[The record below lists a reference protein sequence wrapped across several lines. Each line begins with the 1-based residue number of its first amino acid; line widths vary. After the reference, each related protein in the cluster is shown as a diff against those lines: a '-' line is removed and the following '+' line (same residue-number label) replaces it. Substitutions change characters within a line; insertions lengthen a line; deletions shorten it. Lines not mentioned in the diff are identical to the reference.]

1 MASGSDLEFPE
12 ISLTVWQQTYLLFG
26 MGTLGSSLIAAAPI
40 VTMLVLLGL
49 LRRPAWIASLSGLF
63 VTFCV
68 ATLAYRMPVRMA
80 VAAASNGA
88 AFGIFPICWVIFWAI
103 VLFRITVDTGNF
115 EVIKDSIELLTTD
128 PRLQA
133 LLVAFAFGGFLEG
146 AAGFGTPVAIA
157 ACMLIGLGFSP
168 YSASAICLLTN
179 TAPVAFGSLGIPLLT
194 LAGTTGLPLG
204 KLSSLTA
211 LICAP
216 LAIATPIYM
225 LAAVGGFKVLRG
237 VVIPTLLSG
246 FVFAISQFLIA
257 TYFGPQLADI
267 LAAVVVMSAI
277 VAYTKWK
284 DSMTTSGPIDPLALK
299 RFSRLGADDSI
310 DTVHPV
316 AARIIPQ
323 YSASIVMRA
332 WSPYALLIVCILVWG
347 AHSVQALLNKAT
359 LVFGWPCLND
369 LVIRVP
375 PVTNVPAPYHATFTF
390 NMLAASGTACM
401 LAALLSALLLRMT
414 PSQFGR
420 TLMGVVRQL
429 RFPVLTISSVLA
441 IAFLMNYAGATATL
455 GLALAKTGKIFPFFS
470 IMLGWLGVFL
480 TGSDTSANALF
491 GTLQVITAKSVGV
504 SPTLMA
510 AANSSGGT
518 LGKMI
523 SLQTIAIAAG
533 ATGLSTLEQ
542 AKLFRFTL
550 RHSVI
555 LLLVGGLIV
564 LAYTYVFRLT

>member
-1 MASGSDLEFPE
+1 M
-12 ISLTVWQQTYLLFG
+12 WQQSYLLFG
-26 MGTLGSSLIAAAPI
+26 MGTLSSSLIAAIPI

-49 LRRPAWIASLSGLF
+49 FKRPAWVASLSGLF
-63 VTFCV
+63 ITFCV
-68 ATLAYRMPVRMA
+68 AILAYRMPVSLA
-80 VAAASNGA
+80 LAAASNGA

-115 EVIKDSIELLTTD
+115 EVIKDSVELLAPD

-157 ACMLIGLGFSP
+157 ASMLIGLGFSP
-168 YSASAICLLTN
+168 YSASAICLLAN
-179 TAPVAFGSLGIPLLT
+179 TAPVAFGSLGIPLVT

-216 LAIATPIYM
+216 LAIATPMYM
-225 LAAVGGFKVLRG
+225 LAAIGGFKILPGVLG
-237 VVIPTLLSG
+237 QALLSG
-246 FVFAISQFLIA
+246 FVFAVSQFLIA

-267 LAAVVVMSAI
+267 LAAIIVIGAI
-277 VAYTKWK
+277 IAYTKLR
-284 DSMTTSGPIDPLALK
+284 SSPTTSTGSVDPLALR

-316 AARIIPQ
+316 QVRILPH
-323 YSASIVMRA
+323 YPASIVMRA
-332 WSPYALLIVCILVWG
+332 WMPYALLILCVLIWST
-347 AHSVQALLNKAT
+347 HSVQTFLNRMT
-359 LVFGWPCLND
+359 FTFGWPYLND
-369 LVIRVP
+369 LVARMP
-375 PVTNVPAPYHATFTF
+375 PVMNAPTPYHAAYTF

-401 LAALLSALLLRMT
+401 VAALVSALLLRMT
-414 PSQFGR
+414 LSQFGQ
-420 TLMGVVRQL
+420 TLVGVMRQL

-441 IAFLMNYAGATATL
+441 MAFLMNYVGATATL

-504 SPTLMA
+504 SPALMA
-510 AANSSGGT
+510 AANSAGGT

-542 AKLFRFTL
+542 VKLFRFTL
-550 RHSVI
+550 RHSVM
-555 LLLVGGLIV
+555 LLLAGGLIV
-564 LAYTYVFRLT
+564 LAYTYVFHLS

>member
-1 MASGSDLEFPE
+1 M
-12 ISLTVWQQTYLLFG
+12 WQQTYLLFG
-26 MGTLGSSLIAAAPI
+26 MGTLGSSLIAAVPI
-40 VTMLVLLGL
+40 VTMLVLLGGF
-49 LRRPAWIASLSGLF
+49 RRPAWIASLSGLF
-63 VTFCV
+63 VTFII
-68 ATLAYRMPVRMA
+68 ATLAYRMPVPLA

-88 AFGIFPICWVIFWAI
+88 AFGLFPICWVIFWAI

-115 EVIKDSIELLTTD
+115 EIIKDSIELLTPD

-216 LAIATPIYM
+216 LAIATPMYM
-225 LAAVGGFKVLRG
+225 LAAVGGFKILRG
-237 VVIPTLLSG
+237 VVVPTLLVG
-246 FVFAISQFLIA
+246 LVFAISQFVIA

-267 LAAVVVMSAI
+267 LAAVIVMGVI
-277 VAYTKWK
+277 IAYTKGT
-284 DSMTTSGPIDPLALK
+284 DSLTTSAGSIDPLALK

-316 AARIIPQ
+316 QARILPQ
-323 YSASIVMRA
+323 YPASRVMRA
-332 WSPYALLIVCILVWG
+332 WMPYALLIVCVLVWG
-347 AHSVQALLNKAT
+347 THFVQTFLNKAT
-359 LVFGWPCLND
+359 FTFGWPHLND
-369 LVIRVP
+369 LVTRMP
-375 PVTNVPAPYHATFTF
+375 PVTTAPTPYHATYTF

-401 LAALLSALLLRMT
+401 VAALLSALLLRMT
-414 PSQFGR
+414 LQQFGK
-420 TLMGVVRQL
+420 TLLAVVRQL
-429 RFPVLTISSVLA
+429 RFPVLTIASVLA

-491 GTLQVITAKSVGV
+491 GTLQVITAKTVGV
-504 SPTLMA
+504 SPALMA

-542 AKLFRFTL
+542 GKLFRFTL

-555 LLLVGGLIV
+555 LLLAGGLIV
-564 LAYTYVFRLT
+564 LAYTYVFHLT

>member
-1 MASGSDLEFPE
+1 M
-12 ISLTVWQQTYLLFG
+12 WQQSYLMFG
-26 MGTLGSSLIAAAPI
+26 MGTLGSSLIAAIPI
-40 VTMLVLLGL
+40 VTMLALLGL
-49 LRRPAWIASLSGLF
+49 FRRPAWVASLSGLF

-68 ATLAYRMPVRMA
+68 AILAYRMPVSLV

-103 VLFRITVDTGNF
+103 VLFRITVDTGSF
-115 EVIKDSIELLTTD
+115 EVIKDSVELLTPD

-157 ACMLIGLGFSP
+157 ASMLIGLGFSP
-168 YSASAICLLTN
+168 YSASAICLLAN

-216 LAIATPIYM
+216 LAIVTPMYM
-225 LAAVGGFKVLRG
+225 LAAISGFKILPG
-237 VVIPTLLSG
+237 VVAPALLSG
-246 FVFAISQFLIA
+246 LVFAVSQFLIA

-267 LAAVVVMSAI
+267 LAAVI
-277 VAYTKWK
+277 VIGALIAYTKLR
-284 DSMTTSGPIDPLALK
+284 SSPAASTGSIDPLALR
-299 RFSRLGADDSI
+299 RFSRLGADHLI

-316 AARIIPQ
+316 QIRILPQ
-323 YSASIVMRA
+323 YRASTVIRA
-332 WSPYALLIVCILVWG
+332 WMPYALLILCVLVWG
-347 AHSVQALLNKAT
+347 THSVQTVLNRMT
-359 LVFGWPCLND
+359 FTFGWPYLND
-369 LVIRVP
+369 LVARMP
-375 PVTNVPAPYHATFTF
+375 PVMNAPTPYHAAYTL

-401 LAALLSALLLRMT
+401 AAALLSALLLRMT
-414 PSQFGR
+414 LPQFGQ
-420 TLMGVVRQL
+420 TLVGVIRQL

-441 IAFLMNYAGATATL
+441 MAFLMNYVGATATL

-504 SPTLMA
+504 SPALMA
-510 AANSSGGT
+510 AANSAGGT

-542 AKLFRFTL
+542 VKLFRFTL
-550 RHSVI
+550 RHSVM
-555 LLLVGGLIV
+555 LLLGGGLIV
-564 LAYTYVFRLT
+564 LAYTYVFHLT